1 MEFRSLQLTI
11 SMFSMIFHKFDV
23 TFFGLCNQFLS
34 VIPQLISASKSTSVK
49 HCYEYM
55 PWHPTSTDPEK
66 IALLYEAIKSLF
78 SSLFQNQT
86 GLVQQQK
93 VIIKQ
98 ISRVQHTV
106 SFVFWVVSTWVV
118 TWPKLNHEKNQDF
131 IMGKLLEH
139 VK

>member
-1 MEFRSLQLTI
+1 
-11 SMFSMIFHKFDV
+11 MIFHKFDV

-49 HCYEYM
+49 HCYEFM

-86 GLVQQQK
+86 GLVQQQQK

-106 SFVFWVVSTWVV
+106 SFVFPSSKYLSSDMTKTQSW
-118 TWPKLNHEKNQDF
+118 EKSRLHN
-131 IMGKLLEH
+131 GKTTGACEIT
-139 VK
+139 